1 MKTYLIRSHL
11 KMIRPGKR
19 DLQNATRCSWHA
31 TQPIYP
37 AARLLLLILSLLS
50 FTHPPARLIGRTTV
64 NAASATIS
72 VAGRT
77 NAGVV
82 VITAGPRVTT
92 ESGPVAVIA
101 APRIGVDGAEAGP
114 GAVINRG
121 SLCPKAVPRDDA
133 EEPELLRVVVVVD
146 TELVGGE
153 WWFLE
158 VSPRSLHC

>member
-1 MKTYLIRSHL
+1 MPPDVVGTLLSPYTPLLGFSSSSSL
-11 KMIRPGKR
+11 
-19 DLQNATRCSWHA
+19 SS
-31 TQPIYP
+31 
-37 AARLLLLILSLLS
+37 RLLIP
-50 FTHPPARLIGRTTV
+50 TARLIGRTTV